1 MYHAYPDCVERR
13 SLFAAKGGINV
24 VGIGI
29 LLLVVGLILWLTVMP
44 AIGWVLMAIGVIAI
58 VAGLLLGAVW
68 GLSRGGRRGP
78 AY

>member
-1 MYHAYPDCVERR
+1 M
-13 SLFAAKGGINV
+13 
-24 VGIGI
+24 VGLGI
-29 LLLVVGLILWLTVMP
+29 LLLVFGLILWLTVMP

-68 GLSRGGRRGP
+68 GLSRGRRGP